1 MMKKRYLPLLAVVL
15 FTFGCRRADKGYAV
29 NYSAGGARA
38 PRAMAVPEM
47 AAAYV
52 AYDVASEQM
61 AVDMNMKASYRD
73 ESAEREEASLSD
85 DVERKLAKRA
95 YINIRTENLDKAD
108 ASVAA
113 LMEKH
118 GAYAASTDVQENYSR
133 HYSIRVPSSEYNAF
147 LDGTGGMGRI
157 LHRSESTE
165 DVTLRYYDL
174 EGRLATKRELLAT
187 FQSYLGKAKNIE
199 EILSVEARLADL
211 HNEIDGTGR
220 ELRNLA
226 NRVDYATVDLSLLG
240 PVTSTPNRQVTLGE
254 KIRELFGAFGGF
266 LSTVAVVLV
275 GIVIYGIPILLLL
288 AIFFWL
294 FFGKIGLLKKLWR
307 VAAGKKVSQK

>member
-1 MMKKRYLPLLAVVL
+1 MMKKCYLLLLAVVL
-15 FTFGCRRADKGYAV
+15 FTFGCSRADKGYAV
-29 NYSAGGARA
+29 NYSGGGARA
-38 PRAMAVPEM
+38 PKAMAMPEM
-47 AAAYV
+47 AMAYETASV
-52 AYDVASEQM
+52 VSQMTAMDMSYDERDR
-61 AVDMNMKASYRD
+61 AV
-73 ESAEREEASLSD
+73 EEEVGGDGTPLSD
-85 DVERKLAKRA
+85 NVERKLVKRA
-95 YINIRTENLDKAD
+95 YVNIRTENLDKAD

-133 HYSIRVPSSEYNAF
+133 HYSIRVPSSEYDAF

-174 EGRLATKRELLAT
+174 EGRLATKKELLKT
-187 FQSYLGKAKNIE
+187 FQSYLGKARNIE

-226 NRVDYATVDLSLLG
+226 NRVDYATIDLSLLG

-266 LSTVAVVLV
+266 LSTVAVVLL
-275 GIVIYGIPILLLL
+275 GIVIYGFPILLLL
-288 AIFFWL
+288 AIFFLL
-294 FFGKIGLLKKLWR
+294 FFGRIGLLKKLWQLITGKR
-307 VAAGKKVSQK
+307 VP